1 MVAMAESKNN
11 VPSIEWKI
19 SIPEGFVDLKPT
31 APKRF
36 HNRVFEKILQ
46 VFGGWKS
53 GFISLC
59 KMAWR
64 LGADDPRRIF
74 HSIKVG
80 IALALVSLFYFMH
93 PLFESVGGM
102 AVWAVMTV
110 VVIFEFTAGAT
121 LYKGLNRI
129 LATLLGGLLAVGAN
143 YVADLAGHRAEP
155 IILGAGVFLL
165 STSSTF
171 ARFFPK
177 IKARHDYGVL
187 IFILTFSFM
196 AISGYRVDNLF
207 EVAYRRLSTIII
219 GCILCILISL
229 LICPI
234 WAGEDLHKLIIRNLE
249 GLAGSL
255 EGCVT
260 AYFKESLDEDIDN
273 DTATLGYKCV
283 LNSKAREES
292 LADFARWEPAHGQFR
307 FRYPWK
313 QYVKIGARM
322 RYCAYC
328 VEALNGCLNSEI
340 QAPYFLREHL
350 KAPCMNIVAESSKII
365 LELADSIKTMTRST
379 RIDLMHDRLNAA
391 VEELQNCLMSQPELF
406 IDSKRWQI
414 VEETPEHKVVNLKVT
429 PPSESKKPEY
439 LGIKKAEGP
448 AGEANKKPIMSG
460 ESKIGSREDIPVIMD
475 DSAVAGKKNVKKYET
490 MQGVAFMD
498 TLPLATVACLLTE
511 IVARLAT
518 VIVAVD
524 ELGERA
530 NFATT
535 VDDKVIVDITNGPAK
550 FTTTKQ
556 SPPPLQCVQNPAVV
570 IPAGEQVPELAV
582 ESVQV
587 KD

>member
-1 MVAMAESKNN
+1 MAEQKTN
-11 VPSIEWKI
+11 VSNIEWKI
-19 SIPEGFVDLKPT
+19 SMPEGSFELKPG
-31 APKRF
+31 APK
-36 HNRVFEKILQ
+36 HLHHRVFEKILQ
-46 VFGGWKS
+46 LFCGWKS

-59 KMAWR
+59 KMAWQ

-93 PLFESVGGM
+93 PLFKSVGGM
-102 AVWAVMTV
+102 AVWAIMTV
-110 VVIFEFTAGAT
+110 VVTFEFTAGAT
-121 LYKGLNRI
+121 LSKGLNRI
-129 LATLLGGLLAVGAN
+129 LATLMGGILAVGVN

-177 IKARHDYGVL
+177 IKARYDYGVL

-207 EVAYRRLSTIII
+207 QVAYTRLATIII
-219 GCILCILISL
+219 GCIICMLISL

-234 WAGEDLHKLIIRNLE
+234 WAGEDLHKLITCNME
-249 GLAGSL
+249 GLAESL

-260 AYFKESLDEDIDN
+260 AYFKESMDEDSDN
-273 DTATLGYKCV
+273 DTASMGYKCV
-283 LNSKAREES
+283 LNSKASEES
-292 LADFARWEPAHGQFR
+292 LANFARWEPPHGQFG

-313 QYVKIGARM
+313 QYTKIGARM

-340 QAPYFLREHL
+340 QAPYFLRKHL
-350 KAPCMNIVAESSKII
+350 KAPCMNIVAESSKVL
-365 LELADSIKTMTRST
+365 LELAESIKTMTRST
-379 RIDLMHDRLNAA
+379 RIDLMTDRLSSA

-406 IDSKRWQI
+406 IDNKRWHI
-414 VEETPEHKVVNLKVT
+414 IEEITPQHRVVNLKAT
-429 PPSESKKPEY
+429 PPSESKNPE
-439 LGIKKAEGP
+439 LLKIKKAKGLP
-448 AGEANKKPIMSG
+448 DEANKNRIISG
-460 ESKIGSREDIPVIMD
+460 QSKIWPQEDNPVMD
-475 DSAVAGKKNVKKYET
+475 IDSAVPGKNNVKKYET
-490 MQGVAFMD
+490 IQGVAFMD

-511 IVARLAT
+511 IVARLET
-518 VIVAVD
+518 VIAAVD
-524 ELGERA
+524 ELGKRA
-530 NFATT
+530 NFKTT
-535 VDDKVIVDITNGPAK
+535 VDDEKPIVDNNNGPAK
-550 FTTTKQ
+550 LALTNQ
-556 SPPPLQCVQNPAVV
+556 SPPPLELVAVV
-570 IPAGEQVPELAV
+570 IPAGEQVPEQPV